1 MQPVTGSFYLIAFS
15 VILSLKSPF
24 SAAVEPHK
32 DNFHKHEHFG
42 ANQEHDVRYD
52 HEAFLGPE
60 AEEFDHLT
68 PEESKKRLRV
78 IVVKMIDTNK
88 DGLVSEDELR
98 VWIEKQRKAFM
109 YEDVDKRIA
118 KEDKDGDGEISWEE
132 YRKSEYGEWD
142 NYDLPKDHNLRRQIR
157 KKEYKFSI
165 ADADKNG
172 KMNRDEYVDFEHPEE
187 NINMQEIALDEVIE
201 DVDQNDD
208 GLITVAEFL
217 GQYHEEKEPPA
228 WVVRHRAEFHS
239 RFDKNKDGKMDRE
252 EAREWVFPEKNDSHD
267 ETLHLIDGT
276 DENADGFL
284 SVDEILLHWNL
295 FVGSLAT
302 DHGNTL
308 RKVKHTEL

>member
-1 MQPVTGSFYLIAFS
+1 MFPRLISLARIMVSLTRHLLFFIFS
-15 VILSLKSPF
+15 
-24 SAAVEPHK
+24 
-32 DNFHKHEHFG
+32 
-42 ANQEHDVRYD
+42 
-52 HEAFLGPE
+52 
-60 AEEFDHLT
+60 
-68 PEESKKRLRV
+68 
-78 IVVKMIDTNK
+78 
-88 DGLVSEDELR
+88 
-98 VWIEKQRKAFM
+98 
-109 YEDVDKRIA
+109 
-118 KEDKDGDGEISWEE
+118 
-132 YRKSEYGEWD
+132 
-142 NYDLPKDHNLRRQIR
+142 
-157 KKEYKFSI
+157 
-165 ADADKNG
+165 
-172 KMNRDEYVDFEHPEE
+172 
-187 NINMQEIALDEVIE
+187 
-201 DVDQNDD
+201 
-208 GLITVAEFL
+208 LITVAEFL

>member
-1 MQPVTGSFYLIAFS
+1 MFPSLISLAQI
-15 VILSLKSPF
+15 ILDSLRPCIFPQDGPILKSLHGFTHTVSSLFFIF
-24 SAAVEPHK
+24 S
-32 DNFHKHEHFG
+32 
-42 ANQEHDVRYD
+42 
-52 HEAFLGPE
+52 
-60 AEEFDHLT
+60 
-68 PEESKKRLRV
+68 
-78 IVVKMIDTNK
+78 
-88 DGLVSEDELR
+88 
-98 VWIEKQRKAFM
+98 
-109 YEDVDKRIA
+109 
-118 KEDKDGDGEISWEE
+118 
-132 YRKSEYGEWD
+132 
-142 NYDLPKDHNLRRQIR
+142 
-157 KKEYKFSI
+157 
-165 ADADKNG
+165 
-172 KMNRDEYVDFEHPEE
+172 
-187 NINMQEIALDEVIE
+187 
-201 DVDQNDD
+201 
-208 GLITVAEFL
+208 LITVAEFL

>member
-1 MQPVTGSFYLIAFS
+1 MGTIFFFIIINLNLSSYISLQPACKSFHQSHSQPALLYVPQSYFVGPNYTRQFTPLHIPTRWPDFQKLPWLHSHGIFS
-15 VILSLKSPF
+15 FFIF
-24 SAAVEPHK
+24 S
-32 DNFHKHEHFG
+32 
-42 ANQEHDVRYD
+42 
-52 HEAFLGPE
+52 
-60 AEEFDHLT
+60 
-68 PEESKKRLRV
+68 
-78 IVVKMIDTNK
+78 
-88 DGLVSEDELR
+88 
-98 VWIEKQRKAFM
+98 
-109 YEDVDKRIA
+109 
-118 KEDKDGDGEISWEE
+118 
-132 YRKSEYGEWD
+132 
-142 NYDLPKDHNLRRQIR
+142 
-157 KKEYKFSI
+157 
-165 ADADKNG
+165 
-172 KMNRDEYVDFEHPEE
+172 
-187 NINMQEIALDEVIE
+187 
-201 DVDQNDD
+201 
-208 GLITVAEFL
+208 LITVAEFL